1 MKWTTVLVALA
12 SLLAGCGGIPADA
25 LRLTEVSLERR
36 QLQTRRY
43 DTSDEANVLSASA
56 ALLQDLGFTLDESEA
71 ELGVIVASKER
82 DATEAGQV
90 AFALILMA
98 LSGSE
103 QYWDDEQ
110 KIRVSV
116 VTRPIG
122 ERSEDIAVRVTFQRL
137 IWNNKGVLWKVQ
149 GLYDPEHY
157 QEFFSRLSKSIFLE
171 ANEI

>member
-1 MKWTTVLVALA
+1 MKRMIALVALA
-12 SLLAGCGGIPADA
+12 SLLTCCGGIPADA

-43 DTSDEANVLSASA
+43 DTSDEASVLSACA
-56 ALLQDLGFTLDESEA
+56 ALLQDLGFTLDESES

-90 AFALILMA
+90 ALAIFLTA

-103 QYWDDEQ
+103 MYWDDEQ

-157 QEFFSRLSKSIFLE
+157 QEFFAMLSKSLFLE
-171 ANEI
+171 AHEL